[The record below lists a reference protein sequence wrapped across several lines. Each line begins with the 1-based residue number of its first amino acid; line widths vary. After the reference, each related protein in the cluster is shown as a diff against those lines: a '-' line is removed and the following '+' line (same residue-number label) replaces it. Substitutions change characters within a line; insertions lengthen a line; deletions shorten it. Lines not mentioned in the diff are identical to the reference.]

1 MPLQRRL
8 KLMTFGEDTMGSD
21 TAVKV
26 AFASSDR
33 RHVDQHFGAAECFVI
48 HAVDPTRSS
57 VVEIIQFGPLS
68 MDGNEDKLAAKIA
81 ALDGCVA
88 VYCQAVGA
96 SAVNQLR
103 SAGVQPMKVPPGA
116 QLSELIKAL
125 QADLGA
131 GPSAWLARAI
141 ESQRPQDGSRFD
153 AMEAEGWSE

>member
-1 MPLQRRL
+1 MTMNRRL
-8 KLMTFGEDTMGSD
+8 KIITFGVDAMGSD

-33 RHVDQHFGAAECFVI
+33 RYVDQHFGAAECFVV
-48 HAVDPTRSS
+48 HAVDPRQSS
-57 VVEIIQFGPLS
+57 VVEVIQFGPLS

-103 SAGVQPMKVPPGA
+103 AAGIQPMKVPPGIRV
-116 QLSELIKAL
+116 SELIGAL
-125 QADLGA
+125 QTELSA

-141 ESQRPQDGSRFD
+141 EGQRHQDGARFD